1 MSAPDISD
9 SSRMTSAPP
18 AAPGRYYRWL
28 SHWRDLLAATRA
40 LRELVDA
47 RLPLA
52 QGLHQLSQDAPRPA
66 LRHSLY
72 WLHRE
77 LSGGMTLCQAMENQ
91 PDFFPPFYV
100 KLIEAGENGGQLAE
114 VLADLEVELQE
125 QLTFRRRVASIN
137 LYLTITLFSQLLLV
151 VTILTFVSPQI
162 TDLTY
167 QFGGSPPA
175 ALQWANT
182 LHACGLTL
190 ALLGGAIFLP
200 LFWIALEFSRL
211 RGGRLSQDWARIVPW
226 IPLVGPAQR
235 RGQLAAA
242 CAILGRLLRAG
253 VPLPQAIRITST
265 SALPKS
271 CSGPFARLATA
282 VEGGEDVG
290 VALNHDFAFFPA
302 TFRALVALGVSSGQL
317 PEALQQASTLYR
329 SQSVHKVR
337 MALEMGAPLLIVLN
351 GLLVFLVYG
360 AFFITIMSFPLLI
373 S

>member
-1 MSAPDISD
+1 MSNLDISD

-47 RLPLA
+47 RLPLG
-52 QGLHQLSQDAPRPA
+52 QGLLRLSEDAPRPM

-77 LSGGMTLCQAMENQ
+77 LNGGLTLCQAIENQ
-91 PDFFPPFYV
+91 PNFFPPFYV

-114 VLADLEVELQE
+114 VLADLEEELQE

-151 VTILTFVSPQI
+151 VIILTFVSPQI
-162 TDLTY
+162 TALNF
-167 QFGGSPPA
+167 QFGGVPPA
-175 ALQWANT
+175 TLQWANT
-182 LHACGLTL
+182 LHASGIPLV
-190 ALLGGAIFLP
+190 LLGGAILLP
-200 LFWIALEFSRL
+200 MFWIALEFSRL
-211 RGGRLSQDWARIVPW
+211 RGGRLSYDWARIAPW
-226 IPLVGPAQR
+226 IPLIGPAQR

-253 VPLPQAIRITST
+253 VPLPQALRITSN

-302 TFRALVALGVSSGQL
+302 AFRALVALGVSSGQL
-317 PEALQQASTLYR
+317 PEALLQASTLYR
-329 SQSVHKVR
+329 NQSVHKTR
-337 MALEMGAPLLIVLN
+337 MALELGAPLLILLN